1 MRWSFLWTRTCWV
14 WCKTCQLRKSRLKWS
29 CSYLCAGQY
38 GIQEI
43 IFEGKKEDSQISL
56 AKAKAIVKSYRK
68 IKPPPLPSY
77 AEQNYQTKQTWKP
90 PPLGCFKVNVGAA
103 TKIQNQ
109 VAGLGVIIRNA
120 EGKFIAAAQNR
131 ENFSGDVLAA
141 EAKAIQL
148 GIAAAKAAKC
158 RPVIIESDCQEV
170 IDLITRRK
178 CSKTE
183 ISWIISDIIEDLKK
197 LNNATLQHT
206 SRLGNDMA
214 HSIPKMALR
223 NVESEI
229 WTDVCPPHLLYLFHF

>member
-1 MRWSFLWTRTCWV
+1 M
-14 WCKTCQLRKSRLKWS
+14 
-29 CSYLCAGQY
+29 
-38 GIQEI
+38 
-43 IFEGKKEDSQISL
+43 